1 MVPFSSTLGLFQE
14 VTHIAVLGRKE
25 SSSSF
30 KEDPIAPEG
39 RAVPTQHG
47 RQVSLHCIATGAEKT
62 GLTSSLRGF
71 FQAFTERRFVFW
83 LLATTSLCQTSLFV
97 HSLLSFVPTRSALQA
112 SLSFQKS
119 LSRVNPQDCLK
130 MKPFSLLKG

>member
-39 RAVPTQHG
+39 RAVPSSQP
-47 RQVSLHCIATGAEKT
+47 SLHCHGCREDRIDFIPQG
-62 GLTSSLRGF
+62 
-71 FQAFTERRFVFW
+71 
-83 LLATTSLCQTSLFV
+83 
-97 HSLLSFVPTRSALQA
+97 LLS
-112 SLSFQKS
+112 
-119 LSRVNPQDCLK
+119 
-130 MKPFSLLKG
+130 GIY